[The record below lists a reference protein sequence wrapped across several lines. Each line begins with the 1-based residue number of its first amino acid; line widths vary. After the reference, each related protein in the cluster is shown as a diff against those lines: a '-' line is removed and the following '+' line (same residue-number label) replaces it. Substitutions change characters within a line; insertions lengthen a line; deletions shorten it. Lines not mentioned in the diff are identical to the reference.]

1 MGFFIVVLI
10 NGAFR
15 FFIMLPVKFIQ
26 STVLQLMIDFCFQDS
41 SFLNAKESDIY
52 IRIIDFF
59 FLFVGGYRIVYKKV
73 PQFIVPDLAGFELKP
88 YVSYK
93 SPKVEIPPPTA
104 ESLLTSIK
112 ENIHLIKYRET
123 P

>member
-1 MGFFIVVLI
+1 MGLFIVVLI

-59 FLFVGGYRIVYKKV
+59 FLLFVGGYRIVYKKV
-73 PQFIVPDLAGFELKP
+73 PQFIVPDLAGFE
-88 YVSYK
+88 V
-93 SPKVEIPPPTA
+93 PKKQTNKQTNQEHCYC
-104 ESLLTSIK
+104 SQ
-112 ENIHLIKYRET
+112 KYLDH
-123 P
+123 